1 MLEIELVLHAAGIT
15 SNYKGYWLL
24 DSAVEMV
31 LADPGVIDN
40 MVDSLYTAL
49 GKKFG
54 ISPVSVERNIHTAI
68 TRAWQ
73 VAPQRVN
80 KALGRSAVWRPTVSE
95 FISLVAKQID
105 NG

>member
-15 SNYKGYWLL
+15 SNYKGYCLL

-49 GKKFG
+49 GRKFG
-54 ISPVSVERNIHTAI
+54 ISPVSVERNIYTAI

>member
-1 MLEIELVLHAAGIT
+1 
-15 SNYKGYWLL
+15 
-24 DSAVEMV
+24 MV
-31 LADPGVIDN
+31 LADPDIMDN
-40 MVDSLYTAL
+40 MVDSLYSAL

-73 VAPQRVN
+73 VAPHRVN
-80 KALGRSAVWRPTVSE
+80 RALGRSAVWRPTVSE